1 MTDGDALYRAIM
13 DAPDD
18 DAPRLVWADWLDEHG
33 DPDRA
38 AFVRL
43 QCQWAALDPG
53 DPRMDQLWERWS
65 GLLERNRDRWTAGL
79 GDYARNC
86 RFWRGLPDWFDV
98 VTGQLSDQVAELRR
112 QVPAQCL
119 NLHLTALPEGLRYWP
134 GLDSVRCL
142 DIIEPAPDPFYPGSS
157 LRGWVWLLQ
166 SPRLRGLRS
175 LQVEMD
181 LTSVGVLSAI
191 AAADW
196 PHLRELSVRV
206 PNAESE
212 KPPAAWA
219 DMPEANWFPGLR
231 ALDLWGCYLG
241 DGGIASLLS
250 TRRALELT
258 RLNLGLNGLSPA
270 AFRFLV
276 ASPALRNL
284 RSIELSGNP
293 VGESVGELL
302 RSPALPHV
310 CSLVA
315 SAVVGPGH
323 SGRDLVA
330 AIAEA
335 DPGRLRVLELH
346 SNTLDVEAVQTL
358 VESRAVEGLEVLSLN
373 GNDLPDEAAE
383 AIADSPRLRNLRRLE
398 LAANRLTDAAL
409 EALARSPHLQSLRTL
424 AIRGNTLSTDGLLDF
439 QATDLARHLWR
450 LDTEFADPPRKRQWF
465 ETV

>member
-1 MTDGDALYRAIM
+1 MTDGDALYQAIL

-53 DPRMDQLWERWS
+53 DPRMDELWERWS
-65 GLLERNRDRWTAGL
+65 GLLERNRDRWTVGL

-86 RFWRGLPDWFDV
+86 GFWRGLPDWFDV
-98 VTGQLSDQVAELRR
+98 TTGQLSDQVAELRR
-112 QVPAQCL
+112 LVPAQCL
-119 NLHLTALPEGLRYWP
+119 NLHLTALREGLRYWP

-142 DIIEPAPDPFYPGSS
+142 DIIESAPDPSDPGSS
-157 LRGWVWLLQ
+157 LRGWVWLLE
-166 SPRLRGLRS
+166 SPRLRALRS

-181 LTSVGVLSAI
+181 LTSIGVLSAM

-219 DMPEANWFPGLR
+219 DVPEANWFPGLR

-241 DGGIASLLS
+241 DGGVVRLLKS
-250 TRRALELT
+250 RGALALT
-258 RLNLGLNGLSPA
+258 RLNLGLNALTPA
-270 AFRFLV
+270 AVRFLA
-276 ASPALRNL
+276 ASPALGNV
-284 RSIELSGNP
+284 RSIELNGNP
-293 VGESVGELL
+293 VGKSVGELL

-310 CSLVA
+310 CSLGA
-315 SAVVGPGH
+315 SAVIGPGQ

-330 AIAEA
+330 AIANA

-346 SNTLDVEAVQTL
+346 SNMLDVESVQAL
-358 VESRAVEGLEVLSLN
+358 VESRAVEALEVLSLN
-373 GNDLPDEAAE
+373 DNDLPDEAVVT
-383 AIADSPRLRNLRRLE
+383 IAGAPQLRNLRRLE

-409 EALARSPHLQSLRTL
+409 QALAHSPHLKSLRTL
-424 AIRGNTLSTDGLLDF
+424 ALRGNTLSTDGLLDF
-439 QATDLARHLWR
+439 QATDLARRLWR
-450 LDTEFADPPRKRQWF
+450 VDTEFADPPRKRQWF